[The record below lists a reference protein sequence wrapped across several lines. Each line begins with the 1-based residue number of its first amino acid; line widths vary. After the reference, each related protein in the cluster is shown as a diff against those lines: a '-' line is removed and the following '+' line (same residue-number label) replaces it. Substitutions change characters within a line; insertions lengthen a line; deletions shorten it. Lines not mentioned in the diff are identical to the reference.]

1 MNNATSAPW
10 PPGATGQRWL
20 FHALLALGAV
30 ATVAATI
37 IGNGNIAVAAAP
49 ALGLAA
55 LGVLLIAPLRL
66 PLFVLILLC
75 LGLDATAEG
84 TWDSPLAPLG
94 RLLVHNLAKTIEGAN
109 LPFQL
114 FAAVFVLLLFIHAYR
129 RLSGSRI
136 DSLAYRGVA
145 KPLSLAL
152 VISLVAVL
160 AEFANGVLHGGDMQ
174 MAKIQIQSFVF
185 TMMLAYLLSVALRGI
200 QDYKVIGRLVLAA
213 ACCKAMLAI
222 YVSREILPTMV
233 PRPEVATTHGD
244 SMLFTTATILLISRF
259 YEQPNRKNAIL
270 CAGFVPL
277 LVWAMVANNRRLA
290 WVEIAASIITLY
302 IISHRSKLKRV
313 ITQTLL
319 LSVPVV
325 LAYIAVGWN
334 SQGRIFAPIR
344 TFRSVGDGQVD
355 PSTLYR
361 DLENFNLIQM
371 LKDHILV
378 GSGFGQPYKIVVIMP
393 DISFFAEW
401 RFMPHNSVLGL
412 WAFTGWLGFTGLF
425 MAAVAAVYFAARA
438 YRAAQL
444 PAERTAAFT
453 AIAAIVIYW
462 VQCWGDIGFSE
473 RTGVF
478 LVGPAIAIAG
488 RLVVSTGAWSQW
500 REATE

>member
-1 MNNATSAPW
+1 VNNATSAPW
-10 PPGATGQRWL
+10 PPGATGQRWF

-114 FAAVFVLLLFIHAYR
+114 FAAVFVLLLFIHWYR

-152 VISLVAVL
+152 VCSLVAVF

-174 MAKIQIQSFVF
+174 MAKIQIQTFVF

-200 QDYKVIGRLVLAA
+200 QDYKVIGRLILAA
-213 ACCKAMLAI
+213 ACMKAVLAI
-222 YVSREILPTMV
+222 YVYKEIMPTLV
-233 PRPEVATTHGD
+233 PSAEVATTHGD
-244 SMLFTTATILLISRF
+244 SMLFTTAAMLLISRF
-259 YEQPNRKNAIL
+259 YEQPNRRNLIL
-270 CAGFVPL
+270 TAGFLPL
-277 LVWAMVANNRRLA
+277 MVWAMIANNRRTA

-302 IISHRSKLKRV
+302 IISHRTKLKRL
-313 ITQTLL
+313 ITQTLV

-325 LAYIAVGWN
+325 IGYIAVGWN
-334 SQGRIFAPIR
+334 SSSRIFAPIK

-371 LKDHILV
+371 LKEHTLL

-393 DISFFAEW
+393 DISFFQEW

-412 WAFTGWLGFTGLF
+412 WAFTGWLGFTGLS

-438 YRAAQL
+438 YRAAQQ
-444 PAERTAAFT
+444 PVERTAAFMS
-453 AIAAIVIYW
+453 IAAIVIYW
-462 VQCWGDIGFSE
+462 VQCWADIGFSE
-473 RTGVF
+473 RTGIF
-478 LVGPAIAIAG
+478 LIGPAIAIAA
-488 RLVVSTGAWSQW
+488 RMVVSTGAWSPW